1 MKKSIIL
8 LGSTGS
14 VGLQAADVARAQN
27 YDVRALCANNNFINR
42 LRELT
47 TTRSIDYIRNLY
59 TFADNH
65 DKPSVLHGMALDMQ
79 FF

>member
-27 YDVRALCANNNFINR
+27 YDVRALCANNNFIKTNVKF
-42 LRELT
+42 
-47 TTRSIDYIRNLY
+47 N
-59 TFADNH
+59 
-65 DKPSVLHGMALDMQ
+65 K
-79 FF
+79 FFI